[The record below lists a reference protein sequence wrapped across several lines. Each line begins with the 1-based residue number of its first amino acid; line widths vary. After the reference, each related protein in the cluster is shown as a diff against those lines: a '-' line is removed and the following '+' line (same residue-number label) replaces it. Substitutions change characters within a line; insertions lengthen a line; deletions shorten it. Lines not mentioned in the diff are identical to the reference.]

1 MISLPNPTSKM
12 TLSSKKKQQIE
23 ESVYGVFARLDM
35 SESSVLHGLYHNKED
50 ANLRAA
56 QFKLETWEIYT
67 NSQYCDVQV
76 RQLKV
81 Q

>member
-1 MISLPNPTSKM
+1 M
-12 TLSSKKKQQIE
+12 TLFSKKKQQIE

-50 ANLRAA
+50 ANRRAEEL
-56 QFKLETWEIYT
+56 KLETWEIYT
-67 NSQYCDVQV
+67 NSHYCDVQV
-76 RQLKV
+76 RQLKI